1 MEKQQS
7 VFVWYDWGGPGIWVM
22 GEDGNLRSA
31 EYEQFALPEEIITRF
46 KYWENWF
53 NDSRPGY
60 NDEEDR
66 FDQKLY
72 DAYGLSL
79 AIDLKRLFKEK
90 HRVFRGYS
98 GDKDCVEIVLV
109 KREWIEGEENGIVP
123 MAVPYKK

>member
-1 MEKQQS
+1 
-7 VFVWYDWGGPGIWVM
+7 M

-90 HRVFRGYS
+90 TS
-98 GDKDCVEIVLV
+98 GFSWLFW
-109 KREWIEGEENGIVP
+109 R
-123 MAVPYKK
+123 